1 MHTRNAT
8 VATFLTLLA
17 CNSPQ
22 APTPV
27 APAPTAP
34 TVQSATPAPAVEV
47 ENGHQRLLDDQ
58 GRLLMEGDMLDGQR
72 HGLWT
77 AYHKNGQVQSRTS
90 YATGQREGP
99 TVVFRPNG
107 ALYYK
112 GQYANDHP
120 VGESGPWYAP
130 SHTTAPGSRWISASG
145 HPLRIPRSVNRSP
158 TGHQQMMNR
167 PSTGSSRSGAVD
179 PCRT

>member
-120 VGESGPWYAP
+120 MGEWSFHDEIG
-130 SHTTAPGSRWISASG
+130 T
-145 HPLRIPRSVNRSP
+145 LVRSVTYDSA
-158 TGHQQMMNR
+158 GIQ
-167 PSTGSSRSGAVD
+167 VD
-179 PCRT
+179 KR